1 MPWEDNYTDRL
12 SQEFLS
18 LQQTIDQAFV
28 EWFDDE
34 YGYEEYSLHITLVSV
49 RYVNLKKI
57 FGKLFLINSLK
68 KILRRTDDYFKIYCV
83 IQMDLPEKFNN
94 LGEKMQQ
101 QLENWHNLGG
111 VSVEA
116 DDQFYFRRVRGKL
129 YKIIS
134 FS

>member
-1 MPWEDNYTDRL
+1 
-12 SQEFLS
+12 
-18 LQQTIDQAFV
+18 
-28 EWFDDE
+28 
-34 YGYEEYSLHITLVSV
+34 
-49 RYVNLKKI
+49 
-57 FGKLFLINSLK
+57 
-68 KILRRTDDYFKIYCV
+68 
-83 IQMDLPEKFNN
+83 MDLPEKFNN

-129 YKIIS
+129 YKFFS